1 MQELCIFAGMKR
13 IFFLFL
19 ACFVLAFPSLIG
31 QQIYNTHGFV
41 CHDSVTFEEFA
52 DAAWLGADTFDVS
65 LESSN
70 LAMDSYNVVLDS
82 CVVPL
87 DSCEVYLD
95 SCEISLDSCIVVEG
109 EDEPLT
115 IESVFVNLQVDELS
129 VLSEM
134 NRLDL
139 LDYANYGMK
148 AVVENRYGG
157 KTELTL
163 KTEDY
168 MHFAMTS
175 VNSLD
180 IILLNDVKGD
190 TLVGMLSTLT
200 APFEYSRF
208 RAYTPNGI
216 CLALTFPTPTTQD
229 FVTSNTLGAVLM
241 NKIETLPMAISYN
254 HEDSTFEC
262 RLSTKRLTREEHELI
277 DKHLTSIRFKWNGEG
292 FVRI

>member
-1 MQELCIFAGMKR
+1 M
-13 IFFLFL
+13 
-19 ACFVLAFPSLIG
+19 LAFPSIIG
-31 QQIYNTHGFV
+31 QQNYYPQGFLSENGATHEV
-41 CHDSVTFEEFA
+41 FA
-52 DAAWLGADTFDVS
+52 DSMVWGADTCD
-65 LESSN
+65 
-70 LAMDSYNVVLDS
+70 
-82 CVVPL
+82 VPL
-87 DSCEVYLD
+87 DSCEVFCDTCYVPTDSCEVPLD
-95 SCEISLDSCIVVEG
+95 SCFVVEG
-109 EDEPLT
+109 EEGAPT

-180 IILLNDVKGD
+180 IILLNYVKGD
-190 TLVGMLSTLT
+190 TLVGILSTLT

-216 CLALTFPTPTTQD
+216 CLALIFPTPTTQD

-241 NKIETLPMAISYN
+241 NKIEMLPMAISYN
-254 HEDSTFEC
+254 HEDCTFEC
-262 RLSTKRLTREEHELI
+262 RLSTKRLTREEHERI
-277 DKHLTSIRFKWNGEG
+277 DKHLTSIHFKWNGEG

>member
-1 MQELCIFAGMKR
+1 MKR

-19 ACFVLAFPSLIG
+19 ACFVLAFPSIIG
-31 QQIYNTHGFV
+31 QQNYYLQGFLFENGATHEV
-41 CHDSVTFEEFA
+41 FA
-52 DAAWLGADTFDVS
+52 DSMVWGADTCDV
-65 LESSN
+65 L
-70 LAMDSYNVVLDS
+70 MDSCD
-82 CVVPL
+82 VPL
-87 DSCEVYLD
+87 DSCE
-95 SCEISLDSCIVVEG
+95 IPLDSCIVVEG

-148 AVVENRYGG
+148 AQVENRYGG

-168 MHFAMTS
+168 LHFDLTTVS
-175 VNSLD
+175 ELD
-180 IILLNDVKGD
+180 VIFLTDVKGD

-208 RAYTPNGI
+208 RVYSLHGNR
-216 CLALTFPTPTTQD
+216 LALTFPSPMPQD
-229 FVTSNTLGAVLM
+229 FATSNTLESALLK
-241 NKIETLPMAISYN
+241 KIEMLPMVISYN
-254 HEDSTFEC
+254 HVEKTFEC
-262 RLSTKRLTREEHELI
+262 RLSTKRLTREEHERI
-277 DKHLTSIRFKWNGEG
+277 DKHLTSIHFNWNGEG

>member
-1 MQELCIFAGMKR
+1 MKR

-19 ACFVLAFPSLIG
+19 ACFVLAFQSLIG

-41 CHDSVTFEEFA
+41 CHDSVKFEEFA

-70 LAMDSYNVVLDS
+70 LAMDS
-82 CVVPL
+82 
-87 DSCEVYLD
+87 CEVYLD
-95 SCEISLDSCIVVEG
+95 SCEVPLDSCIVVEG
-109 EDEPLT
+109 EDEPLI

-262 RLSTKRLTREEHELI
+262 RLSTKRLTREDHERI
-277 DKHLTSIRFKWNGEG
+277 DKHLISIRFKWNGEG

>member
-1 MQELCIFAGMKR
+1 MKR

-19 ACFVLAFPSLIG
+19 ACFVLAFPSIIG
-31 QQIYNTHGFV
+31 QQNYYLQGFLSENGATHEV
-41 CHDSVTFEEFA
+41 FA
-52 DAAWLGADTFDVS
+52 DSMVWGADTCDV
-65 LESSN
+65 L
-70 LAMDSYNVVLDS
+70 MDSCD
-82 CVVPL
+82 VPL
-87 DSCEVYLD
+87 DSCEVFGDTCYVPTD
-95 SCEISLDSCIVVEG
+95 SCEVYLDSCIVVEG